1 MWTRVMV
8 LTGGVV
14 LALSPMAVLASL
26 PSDPGAP
33 ANDAMR
39 LGYAGICLGTVHL
52 CAGAVGWGWG
62 VRLLGRRTGRRRHHA
77 WW

>member
-1 MWTRVMV
+1 MWTRDMV

-14 LALSPMAVLASL
+14 LALSLMAVLANL

-52 CAGAVGWGWG
+52 CAGAVGWG
-62 VRLLGRRTGRRRHHA
+62 VRLFGSRTGRRRHHD